1 MANRYWRAGQT
12 NWSSSASW
20 NSDTIGPN
28 GGASVPTVNDDVYFF
43 DNATVSSGGGTCRTL
58 YIGGVTVNWSST
70 IAMTIG
76 ASATA
81 GTGHI
86 TIDGTLNHT
95 GSATFLVYGD
105 LQINSVYNQSTTGA
119 GIITMSGSRD
129 CNIYQGGGAL
139 NKLTISKSSSAVNV
153 YLNSTLYVNYFKT
166 SGNGILSHVQGH
178 LRQQYNEIYCT
189 VFAGSS
195 GRQHEMSSNIVVFCT
210 SSGAT
215 TISLVTP
222 YTLSNREGSYIT
234 RGFTVATTVSMGSGT
249 AAATAPRLIIEDNT
263 TVTSSGN
270 VYSLQC
276 EGTMSGSLTV
286 FTDFIGYNRNNNMP
300 GFTLTYGVT
309 AAGETRDF
317 FWTGTI
323 GALTFTP
330 TNGSATQTGCTYN
343 LNYARASGTITASS
357 NSTNYYFNDV
367 TWTSTAAQ
375 CNGSSSYYAFGNG
388 TETKWTTGGLT
399 CSGGASTYD
408 FTNLN
413 PTGVSTLNCAGSAVS
428 GTGCTYNFGYVRGTA
443 ALAISCSGV
452 TQNNFNVNNVVILG
466 NFTFTVGTLNLISS
480 YGEWLY
486 VAGFNTSSGSVRTI
500 NFNDRRIVTS
510 LAGAFD
516 STTVTNATFNRGGY
530 DSGGVVLGGSGSSVF
545 GAANTTQ
552 ALRVWIE
559 RPGGTTTITSGNIR
573 NLVLNNGTVIGTV
586 NITVESISSETDTS
600 VTSSNLNLTLST
612 TDGGYQNFNWTR
624 SSFLSLSLTGA
635 GSWTVQNLTASALTC
650 SASNSAFYIGYPD
663 GNGPGYCNI
672 TGGTGAVILS
682 GSNNYFYLYYV
693 AGKALTAQSG
703 TGNYYNFELRSGT
716 GLDGGFNTSM
726 TIGSTSG
733 AGAQYDLVYV
743 YQTGYL
749 NCAGTSGFSTYNFFD
764 VRISNTSIGVR
775 FITRGNF
782 NLYGDLYTCKFD
794 INGSDGS
801 ARVLNFTGDG
811 SNTRNIY
818 VSNASGTT
826 MFDGANVGSLTIT
839 GRGTEDYGCI
849 VVSDWYSAGTRGVV
863 NGGTTSIAA
872 NGANLCSIL
881 WGCNENC
888 TSITGAWYHIKSW
901 QFPFTGGGVTGS
913 SSITVYGH
921 LLLGGIPTGGTS
933 TTLWNGVSVTM
944 VRSDGATQYFATGT
958 DQGYSWQGFK
968 IPSLTL
974 NTNGLVQQAYY
985 SQVNTLIITNGTID
999 VNGNQL
1005 YVLTSVTVTNN
1016 TNQKGIRLTGNDI
1029 YIAATTG
1036 AVWTCQD
1043 TNYVTC
1049 TGDGNV
1055 QVRGGTVNSGGTTR
1069 KYNDQVNFYL
1079 TGEAAYTLTS
1089 PFTCRNLTTNNY
1101 TPPGSWNLYVGGN
1114 LAWNWQNAWT
1124 IPAGAI
1130 NFLATSASASI
1141 SSNQGINL
1149 SYTFPLI
1156 TVSNGTQ
1163 LTVAGDVTCS
1173 TINCTSNGGFRLFLS
1188 RALVTTLL
1196 NIPSGSNLELTIGVL
1211 AFSASGGT
1219 QTTSGLYM
1227 APGSTLSN
1235 LGGGIQYISA
1245 GEKYLT
1251 VPNNST
1257 FSELRNSGA
1266 FNSGAL
1272 TGYLNMYNSFTV
1284 DTITNDVN
1292 PSGFRQQTAGSTIS
1306 VGAFSVSGTSGAR
1319 AYWRNPATA
1328 NMIKTTTGN
1337 VSVDYID
1344 VAFSTVTGNGS
1355 GQLWYAGNN
1364 SVDSGNNVGWIF
1376 AAPATYALSITGGLT
1391 TIGEGNS
1398 FTVVLTTTGVS
1409 NGTNVAYTISGS
1421 GITTGDISG
1430 ASLTGNFTV
1439 SSGTAS
1445 VTFNVTAD
1453 GVSEGSETFTLSLNN
1468 GQASISISIT
1478 DATPTYSLFIVGS
1491 LSSVNE
1497 GSSFTVGLAV
1507 GNLPDGSTV
1516 PYTITGISSADI
1528 SGASLTGNFTT
1539 AFSEASATFVVAS
1552 DLLLEGPETFTLTLN
1567 GIGTNV
1573 SLLIN
1578 DTSRPAGGDD
1588 FFMFFPI

>member
-1 MANRYWRAGQT
+1 MADRYWRSGST
-12 NWSSSASW
+12 NWSSAASW
-20 NSDTIGPN
+20 SATYG
-28 GGASVPTVNDDVYFF
+28 GGASSIPTVNDDVYFF

-58 YIGGVTVNWSST
+58 YIGGVTVTWSST
-70 IAMTIG
+70 TALTIG

-81 GTGHI
+81 GTGNI
-86 TIDGTLNHT
+86 TIDGTLTHS

-105 LQINSVYNQSTTGA
+105 LQIQGVFNQTTTSA
-119 GIITMSGSRD
+119 GTITMSGARD
-129 CNIYQGGGAL
+129 CSIYQAGGAL
-139 NKLTISKSSSAVNV
+139 NKLTLSKSNNAVNV
-153 YLNSTLYVNYFKT
+153 YLNSTLYVNYTKT
-166 SGNGILSHVQGH
+166 SGNGVFNHTQGY
-178 LRQQYNEIYCT
+178 LRQQGNEIYCT
-189 VFAGSS
+189 IFTSSS
-195 GRQHEMSSNIVVFCT
+195 GRNHEMSNNIVVFCQT
-210 SSGAT
+210 SGIT
-215 TISLVTP
+215 TITYGLPT
-222 YTLSNREGSYIT
+222 TLSNRDGSFIT
-234 RGFTVATTVSMGSGT
+234 RGFTVATTVSMGAGT
-249 AAATAPRLIIEDNT
+249 AAATAPRLSIEDNI
-263 TVTSSGN
+263 TVTSNGN

-276 EGTMSGSLTV
+276 DGTMSGSLTV
-286 FTDFIGYNRNNNMP
+286 FTDFYGYNRNNNMT

-309 AAGETRDF
+309 GPNENRDF
-317 FWTGTI
+317 SWSGTI
-323 GALTFTP
+323 ANLTFTP

-367 TWTSTAAQ
+367 TWTATAAQ
-375 CNGSSSYYAFGNG
+375 CNGQSSYYAFGNNA
-388 TETKWTTGGLT
+388 ETKWTTGGLT
-399 CSGGASTYD
+399 CSGNASTYD
-408 FTNLN
+408 FNNLN
-413 PTGVSTLNCAGSAVS
+413 PTGNSTLTCAATTAVSGVGATYNYNLIRGTALLSISVSGQGLNVHNIDNVEILGDFTFSVSTLNL
-428 GTGCTYNFGYVRGTA
+428 NNQWLKVRSFLT
-443 ALAISCSGV
+443 
-452 TQNNFNVNNVVILG
+452 N
-466 NFTFTVGTLNLISS
+466 
-480 YGEWLY
+480 
-486 VAGFNTSSGSVRTI
+486 SGSSRTI

-510 LAGAFD
+510 GAGNFD
-516 STTVTNATFNRGGY
+516 CTTVTGFSHNRGG
-530 DSGGVVLGGSGSSVF
+530 DGIGGIQLGGSGSSVF
-545 GAANTTQ
+545 GSASTTQ
-552 ALRVWIE
+552 SLRVYVD
-559 RPGGTTTITSGNIR
+559 RGGGLSTTFSSGNIR
-573 NLVLNNGTVIGTV
+573 SLELISGNVTGSVVINVDTVTASGSGPGTTTG
-586 NITVESISSETDTS
+586 
-600 VTSSNLNLTLST
+600 LNLTMTST
-612 TDGGYQNFNWTR
+612 TNNSWDYSFSRLGTVTFTGVAVWSIYNLSATNLACNANAASFFLYGYCDVTTAVT
-624 SSFLSLSLTGA
+624 LTGT
-635 GSWTVQNLTASALTC
+635 GSTFWLYNVSGSTLTAT
-650 SASNSAFYIGYPD
+650 
-663 GNGPGYCNI
+663 
-672 TGGTGAVILS
+672 S
-682 GSNNYFYLYYV
+682 GSNNNYRFELTD
-693 AGKALTAQSG
+693 GGGTDRGFSTSMALG
-703 TGNYYNFELRSGT
+703 TGTST
-716 GLDGGFNTSM
+716 GS
-726 TIGSTSG
+726 
-733 AGAQYDLVYV
+733 QYTLVYV
-743 YQTGYL
+743 RQTGWIS
-749 NCAGTSGFSTYNFFD
+749 CQGSSGFSTYDFYD
-764 VRISNTSIGVR
+764 VAVRNTSIGVR
-775 FITRGNF
+775 FITRGNL

-794 INGSDGS
+794 INGSDGF

-921 LLLGGIPTGGTS
+921 LLLGGIPVGGTS

-958 DQGYSWQGFK
+958 DQGYGWQGFK

-1069 KYNDQVNFYL
+1069 KYYDQVNFYL

-1101 TPPGSWNLYVGGN
+1101 TPPANWTLYVESG
-1114 LAWNWQNAWT
+1114 LAWNWQNAWAT
-1124 IPAGAI
+1124 PTGSI
-1130 NFLATSASASI
+1130 NFIVTNGSAYL
-1141 SSNQGINL
+1141 SSNQGLNASYSLPTIN
-1149 SYTFPLI
+1149 I
-1156 TVSNGTQ
+1156 QNGAYVN
-1163 LTVAGDVTCS
+1163 VAGAEVTFG
-1173 TINCTSNGGFRLFLS
+1173 TMNCTAGGSFRLLIGN
-1188 RALVTTLL
+1188 ALCTNLL
-1196 NIPSGSNLELTIGVL
+1196 NFPQATGTLDIVAGTLVLSG
-1211 AFSASGGT
+1211 SGGT

-1227 APGSTLSN
+1227 ASGSALAN
-1235 LGGGIQYISA
+1235 NGGTIQFTGS
-1245 GEKYLT
+1245 GEKYCT
-1251 VPNNST
+1251 IPNGYFISN
-1257 FSELRNSGA
+1257 LVNSGA
-1266 FNSGAL
+1266 FNSGTL
-1272 TGYLNMYNSFTV
+1272 TGYLNIYNSFDV
-1284 DTITNDVN
+1284 GTISNTVN
-1292 PSGFRQQTAGSTIS
+1292 PSGFRQQTAGSAMNVNT
-1306 VGAFSVSGTSGAR
+1306 FSVSGTSGAR

-1328 NMIKTTTGN
+1328 NMLKTAVGN

-1344 VAFSTVTGNGS
+1344 VAFSTVQAVS

-1453 GVSEGSETFTLSLNN
+1453 GVAEGTESFTLSLNN

-1478 DATPTYSLFIVGS
+1478 DATPTYFLFIFGS

-1497 GSSFTVGLAV
+1497 GSSFTVGLTV
-1507 GNLPDGSTV
+1507 SNLPDGSTI

-1567 GIGTNV
+1567 GIGTNI